1 MKITYKNT
9 FCDLVAFLWNHL
21 IRSPVWIG
29 IMLIFSGFV
38 SWSTIRNSAEEHTT
52 IIIVLSWFIMTA
64 IIFTAI
70 LLFIFVLSALAM
82 ISRKNKTF
90 LTDNTIELTD
100 NGIIMENRYERSE
113 CVWDIVQRLKRTKR
127 FIFVYV
133 NQNAAIIVPK
143 RAFPNDQE
151 WNGFYEILESHY
163 RSN

>member
-9 FCDLVAFLWNHL
+9 FCDMVAFLWNHL
-21 IRSPVWIG
+21 IRSSVLIG
-29 IMLIFSGFV
+29 ILLTFSGFI
-38 SWSTIRNSAEEHTT
+38 SWITIRHSAEEHTT

-64 IIFTAI
+64 TIFTAI
-70 LLFIFVLSALAM
+70 LLFSFFFSALTM

-100 NGIIMENRYERSE
+100 NGIIMENRYGRSE
-113 CVWDIVQRLKRTKR
+113 CVWGIVQGLKRTKR
-127 FIFVYV
+127 FILVYIA
-133 NQNAAIIVPK
+133 QSQAIIVPK
-143 RAFPNDQE
+143 RAFLNDQE